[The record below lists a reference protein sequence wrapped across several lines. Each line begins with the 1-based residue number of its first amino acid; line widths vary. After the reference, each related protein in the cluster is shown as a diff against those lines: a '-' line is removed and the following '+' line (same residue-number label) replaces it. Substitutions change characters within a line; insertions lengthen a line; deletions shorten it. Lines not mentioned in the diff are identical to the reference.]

1 MKYTSFA
8 ALISSLPPPT
18 LTQPNQSPVE
28 VPNRRPPSRL
38 SGFQA
43 RILVSHSAP
52 PPEPTMKSSRWETV
66 EQKLQIE
73 SSEQIIETLTND
85 ELKTAAE
92 LFVYLNMCPG
102 TIKPWIKF
110 YKDLFQTQSP
120 DQIILTLN
128 RLMKGTRTPQN
139 EYFHNLGEKFLNRVK
154 SLFPEKRNTESNG
167 EAYLVPVRNDVPKT
181 LIWCRKE
188 LHQ

>member
-1 MKYTSFA
+1 MLHLTNRSVDNVLNIVKTIKLETSID
-8 ALISSLPPPT
+8 LTCEIYNILKISG
-18 LTQPNQSPVE
+18 
-28 VPNRRPPSRL
+28 RL
-38 SGFQA
+38 SQ
-43 RILVSHSAP
+43 V
-52 PPEPTMKSSRWETV
+52 KVV

-73 SSEQIIETLTND
+73 SSEQIIEALTND

-120 DQIILTLN
+120 NQIILTLN
-128 RLMKGTRTPQN
+128 RLIKGTRTPQN

-154 SLFPEKRNTESNG
+154 SLFPGKPNYTESNG
-167 EAYLVPVRNDVPKT
+167 EALLYVHSLFPT
-181 LIWCRKE
+181 SLFS
-188 LHQ
+188 

>member
-1 MKYTSFA
+1 MLHLTNRSVDNVVNIVKTIKIETSID
-8 ALISSLPPPT
+8 LTCEIYNILKRSGRSS
-18 LTQPNQSPVE
+18 QVK
-28 VPNRRPPSRL
+28 V
-38 SGFQA
+38 
-43 RILVSHSAP
+43 
-52 PPEPTMKSSRWETV
+52 V

-154 SLFPEKRNTESNG
+154 SLIPEKPNTESNG
-167 EAYLVPVRNDVPKT
+167 EAYYT
-181 LIWCRKE
+181 
-188 LHQ
+188 

>member
-1 MKYTSFA
+1 MLHLTNRSVDNVVNIVKTIKIETS
-8 ALISSLPPPT
+8 ID
-18 LTQPNQSPVE
+18 LTCEIYNI
-28 VPNRRPPSRL
+28 L
-38 SGFQA
+38 KKSGRSIQ
-43 RILVSHSAP
+43 V
-52 PPEPTMKSSRWETV
+52 KVV

-110 YKDLFQTQSP
+110 YKDLFQTLSP

-128 RLMKGTRTPQN
+128 RLMKGTMTPQN

-154 SLFPEKRNTESNG
+154 SLFPEKPNTESNG
-167 EAYLVPVRNDVPKT
+167 EAYYT
-181 LIWCRKE
+181 
-188 LHQ
+188 